1 MLVFYLLC
9 CVVLGKISFGVVSD
23 RISVGLTTL
32 KCGLS

>member
-1 MLVFYLLC
+1 MLVFCLLC
-9 CVVLGKISFGVVSD
+9 LAVLGKISLGVVSD